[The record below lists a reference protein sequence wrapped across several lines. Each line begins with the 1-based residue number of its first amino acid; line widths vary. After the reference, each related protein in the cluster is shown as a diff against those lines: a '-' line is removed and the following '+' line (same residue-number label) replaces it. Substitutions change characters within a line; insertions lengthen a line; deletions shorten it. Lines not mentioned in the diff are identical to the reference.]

1 MAFTP
6 LGSMRVCAQVT
17 PTTSVMAA
25 TNSVARR
32 CNFARR
38 RKSGRDAFIVG
49 SSREIAAAAEDPPP
63 TLAAGVRPPQR
74 PGVVAWLRL
83 PAGAAMRKDEATV
96 RGCGR
101 WRRQTVKAPCGAG
114 GDQ

>member
-1 MAFTP
+1 
-6 LGSMRVCAQVT
+6 MRVCAQVT

-49 SSREIAAAAEDPPP
+49 SSHEIDAAEEDLPPA
-63 TLAAGVRPPQR
+63 LAAGVRPPQR
-74 PGVVAWLRL
+74 PGVVALL
-83 PAGAAMRKDEATV
+83 GLHAGAAMREDHATV
-96 RGCGR
+96 RDR
-101 WRRQTVKAPCGAG
+101 KSTRLNSSH
-114 GDQ
+114 